1 MWERYDRNTIKVLDE
16 RESIAEFAVV
26 DQVTDST
33 YCRCKSVLLYFAIEE
48 LVQVIDIEAAAC
60 VLMVLH
66 ARHDAVTV
74 CTRVALS
81 YTVTDGVQVSLVDVS
96 AASNVQSMELL
107 L

>member
-1 MWERYDRNTIKVLDE
+1 MWERYDRNAIKVLDE

-33 YCRCKSVLLYFAIEE
+33 YCRGESILLNFAIEE
-48 LVQVIDIEAAAC
+48 LVQVVDIEAAAC
-60 VLMVLH
+60 EFMVLH

-74 CTRVALS
+74 CTIVVLS
-81 YTVTDGVQVSLVDVS
+81 YTVTDSVQVCLVDVS
-96 AASNVQSMELL
+96 AASNVQSMKLL